1 MITIDYVLRLYMAK
15 VLTAWLWK
23 QIARASSLFCVLEFA
38 AETATGK
45 GCKPTMKP
53 VLSLPWL
60 STTRTY
66 QNPPMTKQLS
76 FYAQKASSQTL
87 ISIETY
93 SIIFMYKCIETSDCL
108 RSDIPCVAALHDFHH
123 FQALLALELLQAAP
137 LALSHFQKPTITY
150 KKICPA
156 KEIICKVKW
165 PMADESLWLMNVDEC
180 WLMLM
185 NAMNT
190 MKVDDILCGKI
201 KIKTFS
207 PPRQHQRRLV
217 WLLGSHW
224 RPLASWRSGLI
235 AKHMKGSFRRQNDT
249 KPFNYCIKIQWFLHL
264 VLDQCGAVPDIE
276 QPSEEDDILRVL
288 ICSHDES
295 DHVQPTLQCP
305 GAQSTPKQ
313 TRCTVPGVC
322 MCAPL
327 AVFHFIVYHH
337 PIFQSLESHDLF
349 SMGTHE
355 LYD

>member
-1 MITIDYVLRLYMAK
+1 
-15 VLTAWLWK
+15 
-23 QIARASSLFCVLEFA
+23 
-38 AETATGK
+38 
-45 GCKPTMKP
+45 
-53 VLSLPWL
+53 
-60 STTRTY
+60 
-66 QNPPMTKQLS
+66 
-76 FYAQKASSQTL
+76 
-87 ISIETY
+87 
-93 SIIFMYKCIETSDCL
+93 
-108 RSDIPCVAALHDFHH
+108 
-123 FQALLALELLQAAP
+123 
-137 LALSHFQKPTITY
+137 
-150 KKICPA
+150 
-156 KEIICKVKW
+156 
-165 PMADESLWLMNVDEC
+165 
-180 WLMLM
+180 M

-190 MKVDDILCGKI
+190 MKVDDILCGNI
-201 KIKTFS
+201 KIKTCS

-235 AKHMKGSFRRQNDT
+235 AKHMEGSFRRQNDA